1 MKTECDVIRDLLPL
15 YADEACSLQSR
26 ALVEEHLGECP
37 ECSSMLQ
44 RLREDEI
51 ETDLLEETESVISYA
66 VRRFR
71 RRSAAVGSAVS
82 GAVLIPVLIA
92 LAIMFTGPRMSWVSV
107 VLAALCVP
115 AALIAV
121 PLLVPEDKFFWTFC
135 AFTAA
140 LLLLLGVTCIYDKG
154 DWFWVSSAG
163 VLFGLSA
170 IFLPFLLRTKPMKK
184 LIGNTNRWLI
194 VIGVDLALFVNL
206 LNMVSTQGH
215 LTLNSLLFSIAV
227 IAGVGFVIYA
237 IAKKLSGG
245 RFS

>member
-15 YADEACSLQSR
+15 YADDACSQQSR
-26 ALVEEHLGECP
+26 ALVEEHLDECP
-37 ECSSMLQ
+37 VCSNMLQ
-44 RLREDEI
+44 RLKEDEI
-51 ETDLLEETESVISYA
+51 ESSLLEEKESVISYA

-92 LAIMFTGPRMSWVSV
+92 LALMFIGPRMSWVSV
-107 VLAALCVP
+107 TLAALCVP

-135 AFTAA
+135 AFTAS
-140 LLLLLGVTCIYDKG
+140 LLLLLGVTCIYTRG
-154 DWFWVSSAG
+154 DWFWIASAG
-163 VLFGLSA
+163 VLFGLSV
-170 IFLPFLLRTKPMKK
+170 IFLPFLLRAKPLQK

-206 LNMVSTQGH
+206 LNMISTRGH
-215 LTLNSLLFSIAV
+215 LTLNSLLFSLGV
-227 IAGVGFVIYA
+227 IGGIGFVIYG
-237 IAKKLSGG
+237 IARKTGAVK
-245 RFS
+245 

>member
-15 YADEACSLQSR
+15 YADDACSQQSR
-26 ALVEEHLGECP
+26 ALVEEHLDECP
-37 ECSSMLQ
+37 VCSNMLQ
-44 RLREDEI
+44 RLKEDEI
-51 ETDLLEETESVISYA
+51 ESSLLEEKESVISYA

-92 LAIMFTGPRMSWVSV
+92 LAIMFIGPRMSWVSV
-107 VLAALCVP
+107 TLAALCVP

-135 AFTAA
+135 AFTAS
-140 LLLLLGVTCIYDKG
+140 LLLLLGVTCIYTRG
-154 DWFWVSSAG
+154 DWFWIASAG
-163 VLFGLSA
+163 VLFGLSM
-170 IFLPFLLRTKPMKK
+170 IFLPFLLRAKPLQK

-206 LNMVSTQGH
+206 LNMISTRGH
-215 LTLNSLLFSIAV
+215 LTLNSLLFSLGV
-227 IAGVGFVIYA
+227 IGGIGFVIYG
-237 IAKKLSGG
+237 IARKTGAVK
-245 RFS
+245 

>member
-15 YADEACSLQSR
+15 YADDACSQQSR
-26 ALVEEHLGECP
+26 ALVEEHLDECP
-37 ECSSMLQ
+37 VCSNMLQ
-44 RLREDEI
+44 RLKEDEI
-51 ETDLLEETESVISYA
+51 ESSLLEEKESVISYA

-92 LAIMFTGPRMSWVSV
+92 LAIMFIGPRMSWVSV
-107 VLAALCVP
+107 TLAALCVP

-135 AFTAA
+135 AFTAS
-140 LLLLLGVTCIYDKG
+140 LLLLLGVTCIYTRG
-154 DWFWVSSAG
+154 DWFWIASAG
-163 VLFGLSA
+163 VLFGLSV
-170 IFLPFLLRTKPMKK
+170 IFLPFLLRAKPLQK

-206 LNMVSTQGH
+206 LNMISTRGH
-215 LTLNSLLFSIAV
+215 LTLNSLLFSLGV
-227 IAGVGFVIYA
+227 IGGIGFVIYG
-237 IAKKLSGG
+237 IARKTGAVK
-245 RFS
+245 

>member
-15 YADEACSLQSR
+15 YADDACSRQSR
-26 ALVEEHLGECP
+26 ALVEEHLDECP
-37 ECSSMLQ
+37 ACSEMLQ
-44 RLREDEI
+44 RLKEDEI
-51 ETDLLEETESVISYA
+51 ETGLLEEKESVISYA

-82 GAVLIPVLIA
+82 GAVLIPVLIV

-140 LLLLLGVTCIYDKG
+140 LLLLLGVTCIYDRG
-154 DWFWVSSAG
+154 DWFWISSAG
-163 VLFGLSA
+163 VLFGLSVV
-170 IFLPFLLRTKPMKK
+170 FLPFLLRTRPMKK

-215 LTLNSLLFSIAV
+215 LTLNSLLFSIGI
-227 IAGVGFVIYA
+227 IAGIGLVIYGIVKKTGFV
-237 IAKKLSGG
+237 K
-245 RFS
+245 

>member
-15 YADEACSLQSR
+15 YADDACSEHSR
-26 ALVEEHLGECP
+26 ALVEEHLDECP
-37 ECSSMLQ
+37 SCSEMLQ
-44 RLREDEI
+44 RLKEDEI
-51 ETDLLEETESVISYA
+51 ETGLLEEKESVISYA

-82 GAVLIPVLIA
+82 GAVLIPVLIV

-140 LLLLLGVTCIYDKG
+140 LLLLLGVTCIYDRG
-154 DWFWVSSAG
+154 DWFWISSAG
-163 VLFGLSA
+163 VLFGLSVV
-170 IFLPFLLRTKPMKK
+170 FLPFLLRTRPMKK

-215 LTLNSLLFSIAV
+215 LTLNSLLFSIGI
-227 IAGVGFVIYA
+227 IAGIGLVIYGIIKKTGFV
-237 IAKKLSGG
+237 K
-245 RFS
+245 

>member
-15 YADEACSLQSR
+15 YADDACSRQSR
-26 ALVEEHLGECP
+26 ALVEEHLDECP
-37 ECSSMLQ
+37 ACSEMLQ
-44 RLREDEI
+44 RLKEDEI
-51 ETDLLEETESVISYA
+51 ETGLLEEKESVISYA

-82 GAVLIPVLIA
+82 GAVLIPVLIV

-140 LLLLLGVTCIYDKG
+140 LLLLLGVTCIYDRG
-154 DWFWVSSAG
+154 DWFWISSAG
-163 VLFGLSA
+163 VLFGLSVV
-170 IFLPFLLRTKPMKK
+170 FLPFLLRTRPMKK

-206 LNMVSTQGH
+206 LNMISTQGH
-215 LTLNSLLFSIAV
+215 LTLNSLLFSIGI
-227 IAGVGFVIYA
+227 IAGIGLVIYGIVKKTGFV
-237 IAKKLSGG
+237 K
-245 RFS
+245 

>member
-15 YADEACSLQSR
+15 YADDACSRQSR
-26 ALVEEHLGECP
+26 ALVEEHLDECP
-37 ECSSMLQ
+37 ACSEMLK
-44 RLREDEI
+44 RLKEDEI
-51 ETDLLEETESVISYA
+51 ETGLLEEKESVISYA

-82 GAVLIPVLIA
+82 GAVLIPVLIV

-140 LLLLLGVTCIYDKG
+140 LLLLLGVTCIYDRG
-154 DWFWVSSAG
+154 DWFWISSAG
-163 VLFGLSA
+163 VLFGLSVV
-170 IFLPFLLRTKPMKK
+170 FLPFLLRTRPMKK
-184 LIGNTNRWLI
+184 LIGNTNHWLI

-206 LNMVSTQGH
+206 LNMISTQGH

-227 IAGVGFVIYA
+227 IAGIGFVIYA

>member
-15 YADEACSLQSR
+15 YADDACSQQSR
-26 ALVEEHLGECP
+26 ALVEEHLNECP
-37 ECSSMLQ
+37 VCSNMLQ
-44 RLREDEI
+44 RLKEDEI
-51 ETDLLEETESVISYA
+51 ESSLLEEKESVISYA

-92 LAIMFTGPRMSWVSV
+92 LALMFIGPRMSWVSV
-107 VLAALCVP
+107 TLAALCVP

-135 AFTAA
+135 AFTAS
-140 LLLLLGVTCIYDKG
+140 LLLLLGVTCIYTRG
-154 DWFWVSSAG
+154 DWFWIASAG
-163 VLFGLSA
+163 VLFGLSV
-170 IFLPFLLRTKPMKK
+170 IFLPFLLRAKPLQK

-206 LNMVSTQGH
+206 LNMISTRGH
-215 LTLNSLLFSIAV
+215 LTLNSLLFSLGV
-227 IAGVGFVIYA
+227 IGGIGFVIYG
-237 IAKKLSGG
+237 IARKTGAVK
-245 RFS
+245 

>member
-15 YADEACSLQSR
+15 YADDVCSRQSR
-26 ALVEEHLGECP
+26 ALVEEHLDECP
-37 ECSSMLQ
+37 ACSEMLQ
-44 RLREDEI
+44 RLKEDEI
-51 ETDLLEETESVISYA
+51 ESGLLEEKESVISYA
-66 VRRFR
+66 MRRFR

-140 LLLLLGVTCIYDKG
+140 LLLLLGVTCIYQRG
-154 DWFWVSSAG
+154 DWFWIASSG
-163 VLFGLSA
+163 VLFGLSVV
-170 IFLPFLLRTKPMKK
+170 FLPFLLRTKPMKR

-194 VIGVDLALFVNL
+194 VIGVDLALFVNM
-206 LNMVSTQGH
+206 LNMISTQGH
-215 LTLNSLLFSIAV
+215 LTLNTLLFSLGV
-227 IAGVGFVIYA
+227 IGGIGFVIYE
-237 IAKKLSGG
+237 IARKTGTVK
-245 RFS
+245 

>member
-15 YADEACSLQSR
+15 YADDACSRQSR
-26 ALVEEHLGECP
+26 ALVEEHLDECP
-37 ECSSMLQ
+37 ACSEMLQ
-44 RLREDEI
+44 RLKEDEI
-51 ETDLLEETESVISYA
+51 ETGLLEEKESVISYA
-66 VRRFR
+66 VRSFR

-82 GAVLIPVLIA
+82 GAVLIPVLIV

-140 LLLLLGVTCIYDKG
+140 LLLLLGVTCIYDRG
-154 DWFWVSSAG
+154 DWFWISSAG
-163 VLFGLSA
+163 VLFGLSVV
-170 IFLPFLLRTKPMKK
+170 FLPFLLRTRPMKK

-215 LTLNSLLFSIAV
+215 LTLNSLLFSIGI
-227 IAGVGFVIYA
+227 IAGIGLVIYGLVKKTGFV
-237 IAKKLSGG
+237 K
-245 RFS
+245 

>member
-15 YADEACSLQSR
+15 YADDACSQQSR
-26 ALVEEHLGECP
+26 ALVEEHLNECP
-37 ECSSMLQ
+37 VCSNMLQ
-44 RLREDEI
+44 RLKEDEI
-51 ETDLLEETESVISYA
+51 ESSLLEEKESVISYA

-92 LAIMFTGPRMSWVSV
+92 LAIMFIGPRMSWVSV
-107 VLAALCVP
+107 TLAALCVP

-135 AFTAA
+135 AFTAS
-140 LLLLLGVTCIYDKG
+140 LLLLLGVTCIYTRG
-154 DWFWVSSAG
+154 DWFWIASAG
-163 VLFGLSA
+163 VLFGLSV
-170 IFLPFLLRTKPMKK
+170 IFLPFLLRAKPLQK

-206 LNMVSTQGH
+206 LNMISTRGH
-215 LTLNSLLFSIAV
+215 LTLNSLLFSLGV
-227 IAGVGFVIYA
+227 IGGIGFVIYG
-237 IAKKLSGG
+237 IARKTGAVK
-245 RFS
+245 